1 MDLFSS
7 AAFFGERHHGCGEV
21 GMPSSFIDGGF
32 PVSSDDDCKRSVNK
46 LGFFPADG
54 FDSGVKILSLLL
66 SVGLVL
72 GSVARCSAYSNLSSI
87 ADGGVV
93 RFLLLLLFV

>member
-1 MDLFSS
+1 
-7 AAFFGERHHGCGEV
+7 
-21 GMPSSFIDGGF
+21 MPCSVIDGGF

-54 FDSGVKILSLLL
+54 VDGGVKILSLLL

-72 GSVARCSAYSNLSSI
+72 GSVARCSAYSDLSSI